1 MSSAGDQ
8 GMVSFVWR
16 HSRLDQII
24 LLGLTIASFPLVYLS
39 LEVPKTIINEAIG
52 GTGFPRDILG
62 FELEQIPFLFALCLL
77 FLGLV
82 VVINGFKWLI
92 NVGIGMA
99 GERLLRRLRFMLV
112 ERVMRVP
119 MARYRSVRPGETI
132 QSIMGEIELLGGF
145 FGEVIVT
152 PIFQGGLLLVF
163 ITFIFVQDF
172 WLGMAAIAFYPIQ
185 TFLIPLLQ
193 AKVVRLN
200 RLRAGNARKVA
211 DAIGDTINLSSEIRS
226 NGTLRWHLAQISGLL
241 YTNTRLRQAIFRR
254 KFTIKWINNFINQLP
269 PFLFYSIG
277 GIAVLRGDIEIGALV
292 AVLAAYKDVAAP
304 WKAILN
310 YWQRLSDFSS
320 RYRFVIENFST
331 EGQLSADQL
340 GLGPFGPLEG
350 PLNVSGVPSEPETER
365 PGIGRF
371 TLEPRQTVALAG
383 GTQGANHSLLHL
395 LSGLEPPATG
405 RVTVGETTLRDI
417 PLGRLG
423 ATIALVEERPG
434 MVPGSIRENLVYGLF
449 RNSPRERDGAD
460 ARLHLREARR
470 TGNAVED
477 IYGDW
482 IDYAAAG
489 VLTREDLDFRLIELS
504 QRFGL
509 SRFLYALALDMKLP
523 ATRAEAW
530 REPLDRA
537 RAALGDVSSLKDL
550 IEPWERERFNTNGSL
565 FANLLFALPQTPLP
579 KPADFLEEPAVQ
591 TLLKETGGDKLL
603 VEIGWEI
610 AKSLNVIA
618 QAAGES
624 TSVFDQLGGFAR
636 RDVTDAAAIVGT
648 NENRSPHR
656 LKRADRA
663 RLQALAA
670 NFVEVRDQLD
680 VLDDDVKERAL
691 AVRERAIA
699 RIAKSEIFVPLDSPR
714 YNPARTVGDYL
725 LHARRRFDRRSAWG
739 RIDAHISEVIRD
751 LGLEAEF
758 VRLGMEAPIRE
769 AKLPSAALKR
779 VGLVRAVLK
788 RPRFVLLPSMPDAHE
803 GGEAGLLAAIRAEL
817 PEAGIA
823 FTTQSADTAAADE
836 IATIGIDGKL
846 SPIARRDVA

>member
-1 MSSAGDQ
+1 MSGGGDQ
-8 GMVSFVWR
+8 TMVSFVWR
-16 HSRLDQII
+16 HSKLDQII
-24 LLGLTIASFPLVYLS
+24 LLALTVASFPLVYLS
-39 LEVPKTIINEAIG
+39 LEVPKIIINEAIG
-52 GTGFPRDILG
+52 GTDFPREILG
-62 FELEQIPFLFALCLL
+62 VELAQVPFLFALCGL

-145 FGEVIVT
+145 FGEVVVT

-172 WLGMAAIAFYPIQ
+172 WLGLAAVAFYPIQ

-200 RLRAGNARKVA
+200 RQRAGNARKVA

-226 NGTLRWHLAQISGLL
+226 NGTLRWHLAQVSGLL
-241 YTNTRLRQAIFRR
+241 YTNTKLRQAIFRR

-277 GIAVLRGDIEIGALV
+277 GISVLKGDIEIGALV
-292 AVLAAYKDVAAP
+292 AVLAAYKDVAGP
-304 WKAILN
+304 WKAILT

-320 RYRFVIENFST
+320 RFRFVMENFST
-331 EGQLSADQL
+331 EGQLSADKL
-340 GLGPFGPLEG
+340 AMGPFGPLEG
-350 PLNVSGVPSEPETER
+350 PLTVSGVPIEPETER
-365 PGIGRF
+365 PGIDRF
-371 TLEPRQTVALAG
+371 SLNQGETIALGG
-383 GTQGANHSLLHL
+383 GTPGANQSLLRL
-395 LSGLEPPATG
+395 LAGLEPPATG
-405 RVTVGETTLRDI
+405 SVMVGQTSLRDV
-417 PLGRLG
+417 PLGHLG

-434 MVPGSIRENLVYGLF
+434 LVPGSIRDNLVYSLF
-449 RNSPRERDGAD
+449 RNSPRETESED
-460 ARLHLREARR
+460 ARLRRREAKK
-470 TGNAVED
+470 TGNALED
-477 IYGDW
+477 VSGDW
-482 IDYAAAG
+482 TDYAAAG
-489 VLTREDLDFRLIELS
+489 VHSTEELDFRLIELS

-523 ATRAEAW
+523 PSRVDTW
-530 REPLDRA
+530 REPLLRA
-537 RAALGDVSSLKDL
+537 REALGDVSSLKDL
-550 IEPWERERFNTNGSL
+550 IEPWEEDRFNTNGSL
-565 FANLLFALPQTPLP
+565 FANLLFGLPQTPLP
-579 KPADFLEEPAVQ
+579 KPADFLEEPSVQ
-591 TLLKETGGDKLL
+591 ALLKETGGDRLL
-603 VEIGWEI
+603 VEVGWEI
-610 AKSLNVIA
+610 AKALNVIA

-636 RDVTDAAAIVGT
+636 RDITDAAAIVGS
-648 NENRSPHR
+648 NEHRSPHK
-656 LKRADRA
+656 LKRSDRA

-680 VLDDDVKERAL
+680 VLDDAVKEQAL
-691 AVRERAIA
+691 VVRKKAIA
-699 RIAKSEIFVPLDSPR
+699 KVRKSDTFVPLDSAS

-725 LHARRRFDRRSAWG
+725 LYARRRFDRRSAWS
-739 RIDAHISEVIRD
+739 RIDRHITDVIRD
-751 LGLEAEF
+751 LNLEAQF

-769 AKLPSAALKR
+769 AKLPTAALKR

-788 RPRFVLLPSMPDAHE
+788 RPHFMLLPSMPDAHE
-803 GGEAGLLAAIRAEL
+803 DGEAGLIAAIREEL
-817 PEAGIA
+817 PEAGLA
-823 FTTQSADTAAADE
+823 FTTNATETCAADV

-846 SPIARRDVA
+846 GPAAHRDVA